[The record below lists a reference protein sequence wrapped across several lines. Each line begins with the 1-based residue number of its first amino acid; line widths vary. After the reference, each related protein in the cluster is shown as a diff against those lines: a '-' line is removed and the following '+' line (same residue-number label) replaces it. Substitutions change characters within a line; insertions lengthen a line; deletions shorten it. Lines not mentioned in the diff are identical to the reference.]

1 MVHKTDHEIAIKVP
15 ILTFLHFTMYI
26 QFLVQIKGAQM
37 SMMPTISELKA
48 MFTLL
53 YTAGLSL
60 TFWGGRGSTTS
71 SALTKG
77 MPDRSIQ
84 AQQASLTHRCEM

>member
-15 ILTFLHFTMYI
+15 ILPFLHFTMYI

-37 SMMPTISELKA
+37 SMRPTISELKA

-53 YTAGLSL
+53 YTTGLSL
-60 TFWGGRGSTTS
+60 TFWGREGLQPLLHWQKACPTEGFRPNRP
-71 SALTKG
+71 L
-77 MPDRSIQ
+77 
-84 AQQASLTHRCEM
+84 